1 MWTVERIHWYFH
13 YCAKNTSPG
22 LCAHKNRRPHKLVST
37 VIGVLCFLFSES
49 RRLESIV
56 VSFSFLARIIFSF
69 DKRQAGGGGGGGV
82 EKMPQV
88 ERNTIKVGGTD

>member
-56 VSFSFLARIIFSF
+56 VSFSFFVRIIFSF
-69 DKRQAGGGGGGGV
+69 DKRQAGVGWGV